1 MQTQRKTLFRMSSN
15 LSRDRMSSSTPKS
28 IPDIYTLWGI
38 AFARVFGYSDW
49 EPICIFI
56 SRLLTFL
63 CEASL
68 VGLAKEDDAERKYS

>member
-38 AFARVFGYSDW
+38 AFARVFDYTDSW
-49 EPICIFI
+49 EPICNFQQQVAHFP
-56 SRLLTFL
+56 L
-63 CEASL
+63 
-68 VGLAKEDDAERKYS
+68 